1 MKYKYH
7 LLTYLL
13 IAVTV
18 VAAHSCRK
26 LYNPP
31 AIRAPN
37 AYLVVEGAVN
47 AGSDSTIIKL
57 SRTVNLSATTKS
69 SPEKNAFVAVDGDQG
84 VSYPLTEIKPG
95 TYAVAGL
102 NLDRTHK
109 YRLNIRTSDGKQYA
123 SDFVPVVDAPP
134 IDSVGFD
141 SKGTQASGAGVNIYV
156 STHDPGNRVQYFR
169 WDFTETWEFTSAFES
184 LFYSNGDTVL
194 VRNTTID
201 TNDIYHCWRSDSS
214 SSVLLG
220 STAKLSKSV
229 IVNQPINFIRSTS
242 EKVSR
247 EYSILVRQYAL
258 TADAYNFYSTLRKNT
273 EQLGSIFD
281 AQPSQLPGNIHC
293 VSNPSEPVLGYVAVG
308 GVSSR
313 RIFIMET
320 QLPYWRPITYYTI
333 NSCKLAYAVD
343 DVNGPCCLFRY
354 RNKKGEIENQVD
366 EYINYDKGH
375 PLDPLIPI
383 GPILDNTTNSRMVI
397 GYTAATRDCTDCTLR
412 GTNIKP
418 EFWK

>member
-13 IAVTV
+13 ITVTV

-57 SRTVNLSATTKS
+57 SRTVNLSASAKS

-95 TYAVAGL
+95 AYAVAGL
-102 NLDRTHK
+102 NLDKSHK

-123 SDFVPVVDAPP
+123 SDFVPVLDSPP
-134 IDSVGFD
+134 IDSVSFD
-141 SKGTQASGAGVNIYV
+141 SKGTQVSGAGVNIYV
-156 STHDPGNRVQYFR
+156 STHDPGNRIQYFR
-169 WDFTETWEFTSAFES
+169 WDFTETWEFTSAFKS
-184 LFYSNGDTVL
+184 FFYSTGDTVL
-194 VRNTTID
+194 GRNPA

-220 STAKLSKSV
+220 NTARLSQSL
-229 IVNQPINFIRSTS
+229 IVNQPINFINSTS
-242 EKVSR
+242 EKVSF

-258 TADAYNFYSTLRKNT
+258 TFDAYNFYAALKKNT

-293 VSNPSEPVLGYVAVG
+293 LSDPSQPVLGYICVGSVASQRLFI
-308 GVSSR
+308 SSG
-313 RIFIMET
+313 
-320 QLPYWRPITYYTI
+320 QLPFWVPVTYYTI
-333 NSCKLAYAVD
+333 NNCGLAFAPD
-343 DVNGPCCLFRY
+343 NTGGPCCLFKY
-354 RNKKGEIENQVD
+354 VDKTGTVHNQVD
-366 EYINYDKGH
+366 QYINYNKGH
-375 PLDPLIPI
+375 PIDPLIPLD
-383 GPILDNTTNSRMVI
+383 PILDPKTKYVL
-397 GYTAATRDCTDCTLR
+397 GYTATTRECADCTLR

>member
-18 VAAHSCRK
+18 VTAHSCRK

-31 AIRAPN
+31 TVTAPN
-37 AYLVVEGAVN
+37 SYLVVEGAIN
-47 AGSDSTIIKL
+47 AGSDSTIIKI
-57 SRTVNLSATTKS
+57 SRTVNLSASTKS

-84 VSYPLTEIKPG
+84 VSYSLTEIKPG
-95 TYAVAGL
+95 AYAVAGL
-102 NLDRTHK
+102 NLDKTHK
-109 YRLNIRTSDGKQYA
+109 YRLNIRTSDGRQYA
-123 SDFVPVVDAPP
+123 SDFVPVVDSPP
-134 IDSVGFD
+134 IDSVSFD

-156 STHDPGNRVQYFR
+156 STHDPANRVQYFR

-184 LFYSNGDTVL
+184 LFYSTGDTVL

-229 IVNQPINFIRSTS
+229 IVNQPVNFIPSTS

-247 EYSILVRQYAL
+247 EYSILVRQYAM
-258 TADAYNFYSTLRKNT
+258 TADAYNFYTTLKKNT

-281 AQPSQLPGNIHC
+281 AQPSQLPGNVHC
-293 VSNPSEPVLGYVAVG
+293 LSNPAEPVLGYIGAG
-308 GVSSR
+308 AVSSK
-313 RIFIMET
+313 RIFIMEI

-333 NSCKLAYAVD
+333 NKCMLAHAVD

-354 RNKKGEIENQVD
+354 HNKKGEIENQVD
-366 EYINYDKGH
+366 EYINYDRGH
-375 PLDPLIPI
+375 PLEPYIPI
-383 GPILDNTTNSRMVI
+383 GPILDDTTKYVL
-397 GYTAATRDCTDCTLR
+397 GYTAATRECADCTLR

-418 EFWK
+418 GFWK